1 MFYGQHTSVFRVLF
15 CVVLFVATERI
26 LAADSPSVT
35 GLWKNEDASFEVYE
49 ENGKLNAKIV
59 SLREPLAP
67 DGEQKTDIHNP
78 DAGKHSRPILG
89 MIFMTGF
96 TPAGSGKW
104 ENDNLRSEERKNV
117 FLQYGTGRHE
127 HPQSTRLYWYFADRK
142 NRNLEKSELINS
154 R

>member
-67 DGEQKTDIHNP
+67 DGRQKTDIHNP

-89 MIFMTGF
+89 MVFMTGF
-96 TPAGSGKW
+96 TSTGSGKW
-104 ENDNLRSEERKNV
+104 GNGTIYDPKSGNTYSCNMELQGTDTLRVRGYIGVS
-117 FLQYGTGRHE
+117 LIGRTE
-127 HPQSTRLYWYFADRK
+127 TWKRA
-142 NRNLEKSELINS
+142 N
-154 R
+154 

>member
-67 DGEQKTDIHNP
+67 DGRPVISAIADLDPAAQILTLFPKYRDT
-78 DAGKHSRPILG
+78 AGMLPYVGNALG
-89 MIFMTGF
+89 KPF
-96 TPAGSGKW
+96 T
-104 ENDNLRSEERKNV
+104 E
-117 FLQYGTGRHE
+117 
-127 HPQSTRLYWYFADRK
+127 
-142 NRNLEKSELINS
+142 SELLTKVRRALVGPTPPPS
-154 R
+154 P